1 MPACPSEVTT
11 FAVSRSFGF
20 WPRPESLGRV
30 GSSYTSQET
39 HRHCRLDPKAQVA
52 DELQELCRS
61 KTHLS
66 AGLTL
71 HTVDFK
77 YTWEHQSAARR
88 PLGGERKGFGAF
100 RKDLLPNDNYRLSLA
115 RASFAF
121 FWKAQDQFCLET
133 LGWHLGGPWR
143 LPRCY
148 LHHCKI
154 DIVLLAIDLAT

>member
-1 MPACPSEVTT
+1 M
-11 FAVSRSFGF
+11 
-20 WPRPESLGRV
+20 
-30 GSSYTSQET
+30 
-39 HRHCRLDPKAQVA
+39 A

-121 FWKAQDQFCLET
+121 FGRLKINSVSKLS
-133 LGWHLGGPWR
+133 GGISAGRGGYHDVTCTIAKSILFFWQ
-143 LPRCY
+143 L
-148 LHHCKI
+148 
-154 DIVLLAIDLAT
+154 T